1 MAVKINTLKEEE
13 IRAIGDAFAD
23 FEYANAEWGMSY
35 LGKDRQA
42 VSDYICAYVRMAI
55 MDRMLYSTSE
65 RHEAFIA
72 FKKSGEKTNP
82 GASTEILRA
91 IPSFLDFGHACKIA
105 TSRLLS

>member
-42 VSDYICAYVRMAI
+42 VSDYICAYVRMSI
-55 MDRMLYSTSE
+55 KDRMLYSTSD

-72 FKKSGEKTNP
+72 FKKSGEKQ
-82 GASTEILRA
+82 IRA
-91 IPSFLDFGHACKIA
+91 QARRSSA
-105 TSRLLS
+105 LSPAF